1 MSNIGAAKILTA
13 SKSQFKVLQYEILSI
28 KLNTTY
34 TNKAIICFDS
44 KIMVN
49 FINKIQVDI
58 PINIANFYI
67 IDIPI

>member
-1 MSNIGAAKILTA
+1 MLNTRAAKISTA
-13 SKSQFKVLQYEILSI
+13 SKSQFKVLQYEMLSI

-44 KIMVN
+44 KIMVS
-49 FINKIQVDI
+49 FINRIQVDI